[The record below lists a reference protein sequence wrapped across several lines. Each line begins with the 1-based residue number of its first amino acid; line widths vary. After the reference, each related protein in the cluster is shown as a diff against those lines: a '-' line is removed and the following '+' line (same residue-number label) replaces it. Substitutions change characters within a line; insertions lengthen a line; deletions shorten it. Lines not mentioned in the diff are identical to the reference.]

1 MEPIVKQQRAAVTA
15 TSLAC
20 EERGAG
26 MSVTTVFR
34 CFHDDA
40 LKHWVDDREH
50 FDEKDHPEC
59 ESIQLGVELLAVADL
74 VAWARN
80 RRPRALH
87 EDFLFSFLVGTV
99 GDSVYGDGDYPRGI
113 NTREVARASR
123 MIDQITEDDLR
134 EVYAL
139 ARLKAAH
146 LEIEEYGLWDTLGP
160 NVLDDHLIP
169 MFERIK
175 TFFHRAAEREQQVVV
190 SWF

>member
-1 MEPIVKQQRAAVTA
+1 MGPTVKQQQAAVTGA
-15 TSLAC
+15 SLAC

-34 CFHDDA
+34 CFHEDA
-40 LKHWVDDREH
+40 LKHWVGDREH

-59 ESIQLGVELLAVADL
+59 ESIQLGVELLAVADM
-74 VAWARN
+74 VARARN

-87 EDFLFSFLVGTV
+87 KDFLFSFLVGTI
-99 GDSVYGDGDYPRGI
+99 GDSVYDDGDYPRI
-113 NTREVARASR
+113 MNTRDVARASG
-123 MIDQITEDDLR
+123 MIDQISEEDLR
-134 EVYAL
+134 AVYDL
-139 ARLKAAH
+139 ARLKADH

-160 NVLDDHLIP
+160 SILDDHLIP
-169 MFERIK
+169 MFEQIK